1 MSTLP
6 DVGYYYPE
14 PFWRTQESGWIKTLL
29 LFFDQVAILL
39 PRYMYGRHHAA
50 DFTLAAP
57 LEERGLLNVL
67 EPEEWVDGEIAI
79 KLGDT
84 LVDLLANGAFDDL
97 PEGERFRELS
107 MSRIGYGADVDLAD
121 SVVEKLI
128 SKNLARSTEDGAS
141 IPLHPTVRTTI
152 LVLLSQFL
160 RVAGSKRGM
169 NIHPTT
175 SMPGAFGDLLATLSR
190 RSMPSRDRVITLDL
204 EPVTLNMDRVPLD
217 ELLQFRNENQDA
229 HRAYMRDLQRFMVEL
244 AAVQSPDERETL
256 FKDRRE
262 EITHAAQ
269 SLHRSTRLALGKNLV
284 GCSLGIGGSAWSLAT
299 GDPIGAVLA
308 AVGLIPN
315 FIGAPKTVSAYSYLF
330 SVQGRFDPTGSS
342 VS

>member
-1 MSTLP
+1 MSTRN

-39 PRYMYGRHHAA
+39 PRYMYGWHHAA

-57 LEERGLLNVL
+57 LEERGLLVVL
-67 EPEEWVDGEIAI
+67 EPEAWVDEKIAT
-79 KLGDT
+79 KLGET
-84 LVDLLANGAFDDL
+84 LVDLLTNGAFDEL
-97 PEGERFRELS
+97 PKVERFQELS

-121 SVVEKLI
+121 FVVEELKA
-128 SKNLARSTEDGAS
+128 KNLARSTEDGAS

-175 SMPGAFGDLLATLSR
+175 SMPEAFGDLLATLSR
-190 RSMPSRDRVITLDL
+190 RSMPSRGKVIKLDL
-204 EPVTLNMDRVPLD
+204 EPVTLNMDRVPLH
-217 ELLQFRNENQDA
+217 ELLQFRTEHQDA
-229 HRAYMRDLQRFMVEL
+229 HRAYMYDLQRFMVEL
-244 AAVQSPDERETL
+244 AAVESLDERETL
-256 FKDRRE
+256 YADRRK
-262 EITHAAQ
+262 EIADVAH
-269 SLHRSTRLALGKNLV
+269 SLQRSTRLALGKNLAS
-284 GCSLGIGGSAWSLAT
+284 CSLGIGGSAWSLVT

-308 AVGLIPN
+308 AAGLIPN
-315 FIGAPKTVSAYSYLF
+315 FIGTHKTVTAYSYLF
-330 SVQGRFDPTGSS
+330 SLHRRFGPTGPSIR
-342 VS
+342 